1 MIMNPVIQSGG
12 AEEKE
17 YTITNNTQ
25 ISFPTSAKA
34 GEYVYARGAPG
45 ASLSIDADNYN
56 VTLPYREGDFL
67 GPTNITARA
76 PKASYLFV
84 MPASNVTI
92 N

>member
-1 MIMNPVIQSGG
+1 MIMNPVIQGGG

-17 YTITNNTQ
+17 YKITNNTQ
-25 ISFPTSAKA
+25 LSFPTSAKA
-34 GEYVYARGAPG
+34 GEYVYARGVPG
-45 ASLSIDADNYN
+45 VFLSVDADNYN
-56 VTLPYREGDFL
+56 VSLPYKEGDFL
-67 GPTNITARA
+67 EPTNITARA